1 MDTAK
6 PRPAEAAGAE
16 LTRAEPT
23 GAVPRHEAPAR
34 SAFRARLDANPTLR
48 PLYKVGVAVVGG
60 LVLVAGVLMIPYP
73 GPGWVVVFAGLA
85 ILATEFSWA
94 KRVLT
99 YARRH
104 YDAWTAWLGRQ
115 SWPVKI
121 LVLLATALIVLLTLW
136 LLGALALVAG
146 WIGVDRTWLRSP
158 LF

>member
-1 MDTAK
+1 VDTAK
-6 PRPAEAAGAE
+6 SRPSEAAEVAV
-16 LTRAEPT
+16 T
-23 GAVPRHEAPAR
+23 GAVPPDQAPAR

-48 PLYKVGVAVVGG
+48 LLYKVGVAVVGG
-60 LVLVAGVLMIPYP
+60 LVLAAGVLMIPYP

-94 KRVLT
+94 KRLLT
-99 YARRH
+99 YARGY

-121 LVLLATALIVLLTLW
+121 LVLAATGLIVLLTLW

-146 WIGVDRTWLRSP
+146 WVGVDRTWLRSP

>member
-1 MDTAK
+1 VDTAK
-6 PRPAEAAGAE
+6 PRSSEAAEVA
-16 LTRAEPT
+16 LT
-23 GAVPRHEAPAR
+23 GAVPPDQAADR
-34 SAFRARLDANPTLR
+34 SAFRSRLDANPTLR
-48 PLYKVGVAVVGG
+48 LLYKVGVAVVGG
-60 LVLVAGVLMIPYP
+60 LVLAAGVLMIPYP

-94 KRVLT
+94 KRLLT

-121 LVLLATALIVLLTLW
+121 LVLAATGLIVLLTLW
-136 LLGALALVAG
+136 LLGALALVAS
-146 WIGVDRTWLRSP
+146 WVGVDRTWLRSP